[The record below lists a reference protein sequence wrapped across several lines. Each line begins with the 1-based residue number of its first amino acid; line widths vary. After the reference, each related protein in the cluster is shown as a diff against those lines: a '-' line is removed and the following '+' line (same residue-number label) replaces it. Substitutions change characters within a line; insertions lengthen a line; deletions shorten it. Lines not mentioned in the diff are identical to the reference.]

1 MDSFDMGYT
10 LSCAVNKISLCMV
23 CLNDA
28 NQSLSYVNPKCSN
41 GVDVASVY
49 FGINDTLEDVLRSL
63 QEAWRTI

>member
-1 MDSFDMGYT
+1 MDNFDMGYT

-28 NQSLSYVNPKCSN
+28 NQSLPYANPKCSN
-41 GVDVASVY
+41 GIDVSAVY
-49 FGINDTLEDVLRSL
+49 FGVNETLEDVLQSL